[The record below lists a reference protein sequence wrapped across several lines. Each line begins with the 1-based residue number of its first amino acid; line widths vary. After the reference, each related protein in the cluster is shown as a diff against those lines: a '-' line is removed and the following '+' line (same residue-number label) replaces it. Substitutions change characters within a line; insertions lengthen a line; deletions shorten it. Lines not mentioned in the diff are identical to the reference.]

1 MSHIPSIDYFNNA
14 IWNIQPVFD
23 KPSSQDPSTSHSENF
38 VVVPQSQLDSS
49 IRLINSEFEIMGYS
63 KVLRVENGEIQITM
77 NSFIDGVLKLITSY
91 RKSLNSREEIELNF
105 HRVQSDLTQ
114 VQKLYR
120 RCQQNL
126 EETQRSNELI
136 KEREKQAL
144 NDKKLLND
152 RLKSTCNELRKVQ
165 SNFQRHE
172 IQFLHE
178 RRKLE
183 KEATDLRKR
192 LTFLI
197 DKATPNWNKGQK
209 TNKLSCSPT
218 VLSMSQW
225 FLSSEVDKKPEI
237 TNGEPSSSRRFGST
251 IRTNSGL
258 GSAKFDSATSVNN
271 FDSHIKDDLDVQTS
285 RADLSSLIV
294 QQLESRQNDL
304 LYENR
309 ELRDLVS
316 QLSLRMIRFTDF
328 LQRHCTTWVQNNDNV
343 LHSNEFDD
351 EFFSLDDEEDDG
363 DEYFRRESS
372 DEDYSTIVMSKE
384 NGRRKSALVNNL
396 LIELPYAV
404 IRDDLTRRVRYVSRC
419 LWCKLKCLAKHYT
432 TKTGVTTE
440 RNVTENVVN
449 SQTFVLDLPRSID
462 GDNEYNEVELLKSQL
477 ADVKSLAG
485 CKSLLKGKELIMED
499 ILFSNYNLN
508 KLKTLNLTSSNPE
521 LDGKNEVHFDKHN
534 VPLLLKESRIRISK
548 KNRTD
553 SSSNSSDNLLYSP
566 CN

>member
-1 MSHIPSIDYFNNA
+1 MVDNYFLS
-14 IWNIQPVFD
+14 NIAFKESLNYNQLGFD
-23 KPSSQDPSTSHSENF
+23 HCSFK
-38 VVVPQSQLDSS
+38 
-49 IRLINSEFEIMGYS
+49 EFEIMGYS

-449 SQTFVLDLPRSID
+449 SQTFVLDYIVKSFLRICLALFILRALLYLLDLPRSID

-485 CKSLLKGKELIMED
+485 FNIYDQD

-548 KNRTD
+548 KNRVC
-553 SSSNSSDNLLYSP
+553 NSFYHRIS
-566 CN
+566 